1 MPRGESRPRGGGY
14 ARYHRGMTLALE
26 GVGFGFGGTP
36 VLRGLTCA
44 FPPGVVTA
52 VVGPN
57 GAGTSTL
64 LRLLLGTLRPG
75 AGWALHDGR
84 DVASYAP
91 RTRAAGVAYI
101 PQRSEVAFAFS
112 VREVVALGRYHAGRG
127 GSEAAVGRALEAV
140 GLADRAEAPYG
151 TLSAGQQQRATVAR
165 ALAQVDGRRAG
176 ARGTGG
182 ASPTP
187 AILADE
193 PVAAMDPAHA
203 LRTLDLLAG
212 LAAEGFAVVV
222 VLHDLAL
229 ALRSATRA
237 VVIGPSGTALA
248 EGPVAEA
255 LTPATAGA
263 AYGGAFRALADPA
276 TGRTLALLPVGP
288 GVGFGAE
295 AGPGSGRTL
304 GA

>member
-1 MPRGESRPRGGGY
+1 
-14 ARYHRGMTLALE
+14 MTLALE
-26 GVGFGFGGTP
+26 GVGFGFGAAP

-57 GAGTSTL
+57 GAGKSTL

-75 AGWALHDGR
+75 TGRALHDGR

-91 RTRAAGVAYI
+91 RARAAGVAYI

-127 GSEAAVGRALEAV
+127 GSEGAVERALEAV
-140 GLADRAEAPYG
+140 GLADRAGDPCG
-151 TLSAGQQQRATVAR
+151 TLSAGQQQRVTVAR
-165 ALAQVDGRRAG
+165 ALAQVEGRRAG
-176 ARGTGG
+176 TRGQGG
-182 ASPTP
+182 SFPTP

-193 PVAAMDPAHA
+193 PVSAMDPAHA

-237 VVIGPSGTALA
+237 VVIGPSGTVLA
-248 EGPVAEA
+248 DGPVTET
-255 LTPATAGA
+255 LTATAVGA
-263 AYGGAFRALADPA
+263 AYGAAFRALTDPA
-276 TGRTLALLPVGP
+276 TGRILAPLPQGSAAIVG
-288 GVGFGAE
+288 V
-295 AGPGSGRTL
+295 GPGSGRTL